1 MHWPSTQTHGCWALS
16 ITGQVAAWTELS
28 ESAFCTSLYLNDLHS
43 IFKNGGSNLTESAWN
58 KLLATLDARIA
69 ENNLLPVEVN
79 KAPLTVNALVQGSG
93 LGKGGGKGAR

>member
-1 MHWPSTQTHGCWALS
+1 MHWPSTQTHGCWALGIS
-16 ITGQVAAWTELS
+16 GQVAAWTELS

-43 IFKNGGSNLTESAWN
+43 IFRKGGSNIPESAWN

-79 KAPLTVNALVQGSG
+79 KAPLTVNALVQGRG